1 MYKYLI
7 SYHYFSKVMIKTI
20 MLIESCRKWYLTP
33 NIKRKNALVKLKK
46 GALEVI
52 NYSNNVHAQQ

>member
-20 MLIESCRKWYLTP
+20 MLIESCRKWLPDT
-33 NIKRKNALVKLKK
+33 K
-46 GALEVI
+46 
-52 NYSNNVHAQQ
+52 H